1 MRARREVD
9 VSSVRFKLNG
19 AAVEVPSD
27 GTLLT
32 TLRERLGIS
41 STKDG
46 CAPQGQCGCCTVWVD
61 GQPRV
66 ACVTPVARVEG
77 REVTTLEGLDS
88 ADEWARAFCDT
99 GASQCGF
106 CTPGIIMRLAAD
118 EHPVATLDEDV
129 AKSLLAHLCRCTGW
143 QTIGEAVRRRSRPS
157 LTRDVEAAVRRATLE
172 GGTVQR
178 VGPEIARGEGGF
190 ADDTAPDGARV
201 FVLAPNG
208 EWVTGADPAAAR
220 RGAGV
225 VPGRKS
231 TVGLR
236 WPIEVPEPSEWS
248 RTLVT
253 TWVEPAPLEPDA
265 VWCRPGEEPVG
276 PLGNGGAFGG
286 KTGSWLASEARRL
299 ADREG
304 RPVRLL
310 LSREDSVRRGVK
322 RPPIAAAV
330 NSDGS
335 GVVWVRRTPGVVES
349 VARWAPDWR
358 VHEVDVPGPPTS
370 LAVRGALWAEIAVL
384 RASVTQPDADGDHVR
399 APDGGEAWARL
410 DDDGSVRVRVR
421 AGRVLDE
428 VVMRSYVIGA
438 AHMALGWVRSEG
450 IAVDESGEVHDL
462 TIRSFGVLRA
472 VDMPKVDVEI
482 VDGDD
487 EPVNGSDAVFAAVAA
502 AAWRAEGFGSRWP
515 TRR

>member
-1 MRARREVD
+1 MV
-9 VSSVRFKLNG
+9 VSSVRFQLNG
-19 AAVEVPSD
+19 VDVEVPSD

-32 TLRERLGIS
+32 SLRERLGIRS
-41 STKDG
+41 PKDG

-66 ACVTPVARVEG
+66 ACVTPVARVAG
-77 REVTTLEGLDS
+77 RTVTTLEGFDDAAS
-88 ADEWARAFCDT
+88 WARAFCDA

-106 CTPGIIMRLAAD
+106 CTPGIIMRLAA
-118 EHPVATLDEDV
+118 EKTSSETTDEDV

-143 QTIGEAVRRRSRPS
+143 QTIGEAVRRRSEPS
-157 LTRDVEAAVRRATLE
+157 PRRDLDAASARATLE
-172 GGTVQR
+172 GGTPQL
-178 VGPEIARGEGGF
+178 VGPEVARGEGGF
-190 ADDTAPDGARV
+190 ADDTAPTAARV

-208 EWVTGADPAAAR
+208 EWVAGADPASAR
-220 RGAGV
+220 HEAGV

-236 WPIEVPEPSEWS
+236 WPIAMPEPSGWS

-265 VWCRPGEEPVG
+265 AWCRPGDEPVG

-286 KTGSWLASEARRL
+286 KTGSWLATEARRL

-304 RPVRLL
+304 EPVRLL
-310 LSREDSVRRGVK
+310 MSREDSVRRGVK
-322 RPPIAAAV
+322 RPPLAAGV

-335 GVVWVRRTPGVVES
+335 GTMWVRSTPGVVEA
-349 VARWAPDWR
+349 VRQWAPDWR

-370 LAVRGALWAEIAVL
+370 LAVRAAVWAEIAVL
-384 RASVTQPDADGDHVR
+384 RASVTEPGEDGDHVR
-399 APDGGEAWARL
+399 APNGGEAWARI
-410 DDDGSVRVRVR
+410 DPDGTVRVRVR
-421 AGRVLDE
+421 AGRVLDD
-428 VVMRSYVIGA
+428 VVLRSYAIGA

-450 IAVDESGEVHDL
+450 IAVDESGHVHDL

-472 VDMPKVDVEI
+472 VDMPRVEVLIDVDASNPVN
-482 VDGDD
+482 DSN
-487 EPVNGSDAVFAAVAA
+487 PVNGSDAVFAAVAA
-502 AAWRAEGFGSRWP
+502 AAWRADGFGPRWP
-515 TRR
+515 SRR

>member
-1 MRARREVD
+1 
-9 VSSVRFKLNG
+9 VSSVRFQLNG
-19 AAVEVPSD
+19 APVDVPAD

-32 TLRERLGIS
+32 ALRERLGIS

-66 ACVTPVARVEG
+66 ACVTPVARVNG
-77 REVTTLEGLDS
+77 RDVTTLEGLES

-106 CTPGIIMRLAAD
+106 CTPGIIMRLAAAEPPD
-118 EHPVATLDEDV
+118 ATLEEDV

-143 QTIGEAVRRRSRPS
+143 QTIGEAVRRRSQPS
-157 LTRDVEAAVRRATLE
+157 PARDMDTAGRRATLE
-172 GGTVQR
+172 GGAAQR

-190 ADDTAPDGARV
+190 ADDTVPAEARV

-208 EWVTGADPAAAR
+208 EWVSGEDPAAAR
-220 RGAGV
+220 RDAGV

-236 WPIEVPEPSEWS
+236 WPIAPPEPSGWS
-248 RTLVT
+248 RTLAT

-265 VWCRPGEEPVG
+265 AWCRPGGEPVG
-276 PLGNGGAFGG
+276 PLGNGGAFGA
-286 KTGSWLASEARRL
+286 KSGSWLATEARRL

-322 RPPIAAAV
+322 RPPLAAGV

-335 GVVWVRRTPGVVES
+335 GTLWVRATPGVVES
-349 VARWAPDWR
+349 VSRWAPDWT
-358 VHEVDVPGPPTS
+358 VHEVDVPGPPSS
-370 LAVRGALWAEIAVL
+370 LEVRGAVWAEIAIL
-384 RASVTQPDADGDHVR
+384 RSSVTEPDAEGDHVR
-399 APDGGEAWARL
+399 APDGGEAWARI

-428 VVMRSYVIGA
+428 VVLRSYVIGA
-438 AHMALGWVRSEG
+438 AHMAFGWVRSEG
-450 IAVDESGEVHDL
+450 IAVDEAGEVHDL

-472 VDMPKVDVEI
+472 VDMPKVHVQI
-482 VDGDD
+482 VDDGGD
-487 EPVNGSDAVFAAVAA
+487 PVNGSDAVFAAVAA
-502 AAWRAEGFGSRWP
+502 AAWRAEGFGPRWP